1 MFKKSKEP
9 SNLTSYDKKFIA
21 AVVSTGMSMTIL
33 AVSLFGLY
41 YHGKYTNFKAYMKLN
56 EKRYAILKSLLKDYD
71 SEMKLRGL
79 EWDYATKEGIGAEL
93 VPEEE
98 IKKEK

>member
-1 MFKKSKEP
+1 MAISF
-9 SNLTSYDKKFIA
+9 
-21 AVVSTGMSMTIL
+21 
-33 AVSLFGLY
+33 FGLY
-41 YHGKYTNFKAYMKLN
+41 YHEKDTLKFKAYMKMN
-56 EKRYAILKSLLKDYD
+56 EKRYAVLKEIVKDYD
-71 SEMKLRGL
+71 SELRLRGM

>member
-1 MFKKSKEP
+1 MADKKSH
-9 SNLTSYDKKFIA
+9 LTSYDRKFIA
-21 AVVSTGMSMTIL
+21 AIVFATMSMTIL
-33 AVSLFGLY
+33 AISLFGLY
-41 YHGKYTNFKAYMKLN
+41 YHGKYTNFKAYMKMN

-93 VPEEE
+93 VPEDKT
-98 IKKEK
+98 KKGK

>member
-1 MFKKSKEP
+1 MADKK
-9 SNLTSYDKKFIA
+9 SNLTNYDRKFIA
-21 AVVSTGMSMTIL
+21 ALIAVNFSLTML
-33 AVSLFGLY
+33 AISLFGLY
-41 YHGKYTNFKAYMKLN
+41 YYEKEIKFKEYMKLN

-93 VPEEE
+93 VP
-98 IKKEK
+98 KEKTNTGK